1 MRSLMCRFVTLAL
14 LVAVMA
20 APALAASTSAA
31 KSAPA
36 APAAVESLLSG
47 LRWPWPAG
55 VQLGTPAAT
64 PAGRAEPR
72 PVAAPPF
79 GPRPRAQAGGSPGSN
94 LPHLHGEGEPPT

>member
-47 LRWPWPAG
+47 LRWLWQAG
-55 VQLGTPAAT
+55 VQLVTPAAT
-64 PAGRAEPR
+64 PAGRSHHQR
-72 PVAAPPF
+72 LAPACL
-79 GPRPRAQAGGSPGSN
+79 GPGADPDGGCHPGSILPN
-94 LPHLHGEGEPPT
+94 LGPGADPDG